1 MQVSAFASRVQ
12 AQLAASR
19 ALLEQAPRCE
29 LTPAARALLA
39 LANASGPAPRAQR
52 GESLPAVMVVMFVL
66 LLTVCIGVGAVTAM
80 HHGLGQL
87 TEAVG
92 QARR

>member
-1 MQVSAFASRVQ
+1 MQVSAFAERVQ

-19 ALLEQAPRCE
+19 ALLRQAPRCE

-39 LANASGPAPRAQR
+39 LANASGQAPRAQR
-52 GESLPAVMVVMFVL
+52 GNGSAPL
-66 LLTVCIGVGAVTAM
+66 LLVLFLACALGTGIGYGVM
-80 HHGLGQL
+80 HIGGQL
-87 TEAVG
+87 ADAIAQT